1 VGDDVG
7 VLVIR
12 AWCEPGREPAF
23 RARVL
28 AVSTTLEEV
37 EVVGVATSVGEAVDL
52 VRGWLGGS
60 ALCH

>member
-37 EVVGVATSVGEAVDL
+37 EEVGVATSVSEAIDL
-52 VRGWLGGS
+52 VRGWLSES